1 MTTVP
6 DTPRPDILCIGA
18 MLWDVIGRTPG
29 HMKAGDD
36 VPGPPNHSLWEIL
49 RVSLELMRRP
59 DLATLCLARD
69 LNQIH
74 LDQIVGT
81 I

>member
-1 MTTVP
+1 MKRVVP
-6 DTPRPDILCIGA
+6 A
-18 MLWDVIGRTPG
+18 
-29 HMKAGDD
+29 
-36 VPGPPNHSLWEIL
+36 SIL